1 MLTRF
6 RIRQKRVAV
15 SIVLNAIPLATS
27 SNGALL
33 LTWFLEASELPG
45 RYSLVAPRFSPHLSH
60 LFTHKLASQ
69 SVMRVINQTVDPE
82 AQRMILD
89 ALFDSEG
96 KVLEDILGEF
106 PLSPSS
112 MTSKI
117 FTHFSDCR

>member
-1 MLTRF
+1 
-6 RIRQKRVAV
+6 
-15 SIVLNAIPLATS
+15 
-27 SNGALL
+27 
-33 LTWFLEASELPG
+33 
-45 RYSLVAPRFSPHLSH
+45 
-60 LFTHKLASQ
+60 
-69 SVMRVINQTVDPE
+69 MRVINQTVDPE